1 MKTEMQI
8 ALLGIGAAIIG
19 GLFSAGVTVWLN
31 QKQLS
36 MSYNRL
42 RLEILGQRME
52 KLEAAWKNMNELSA
66 DLKDPSLSPIQIRSR
81 CADMFMA
88 QAGTFLSVAHYFP
101 QELRSDVSSLR
112 SAIDQL
118 VLEAKTG
125 HPPADE
131 ETYRR
136 VFGAMQPL
144 QKRMFEAMS
153 EELRALNKEIVSLT
167 MLNN

>member
-153 EELRALNKEIVSLT
+153 EELSALNREIASLT